1 MATVMT
7 GHDRSFAVMHAV
19 MDGQVMDASTII
31 DYGRVHDRS
40 WAVMHTV
47 TVGHAHGH
55 GRPCTRQWRIIID
68 LLSMM
73 IRALTA
79 CVTGH
84 GWCAIEYPMGQVRP
98 IG

>member
-1 MATVMT
+1 MHAVIGVLTKRGHGH

-47 TVGHAHGH
+47 MYGH
-55 GRPCTRQWRIIID
+55 GRVNGRVHDRPWSVIHAVMDAVHD
-68 LLSMM
+68 LSN
-73 IRALTA
+73 
-79 CVTGH
+79 
-84 GWCAIEYPMGQVRP
+84 
-98 IG
+98 